1 MNNFKFDLEITEEES
16 SGQNFILCKRLL
28 DFMKLISLKD
38 YGRSYIT
45 KIQDDIL
52 GVGVGIHYK
61 KTNDIEFDFIGY
73 RTYCFNDFV
82 AACEQLKTRLINSI
96 IDHCSYSTLKCNYE
110 IKNYIQLTMIMDL
123 MGI

>member
-1 MNNFKFDLEITEEES
+1 MNIFKFDLEITEEES

-28 DFMKLISLKD
+28 DFMKLIFVKD

-52 GVGVGIHYK
+52 GVGVGIHYR
-61 KTNDIEFDFIGY
+61 KTYDEDFSCVGY
-73 RTYCFNDFV
+73 RTYHLNDFE
-82 AACEQLKTRLINSI
+82 ASCKLLKNRLINSI
-96 IDHCSYSTLKCNYE
+96 IDHCSYGVVKCNYE
-110 IKNYIQLTMIMDL
+110 IRNYTQLMMIMDL

>member
-16 SGQNFILCKRLL
+16 SGQNFSLCKRLL

-45 KIQDDIL
+45 KVQDDIL
-52 GVGVGIHYK
+52 GVGVGIHYR
-61 KTNDIEFDFIGY
+61 KTYDKDFSCVGY
-73 RTYCFNDFV
+73 RTYYLNDFE
-82 AACEQLKTRLINSI
+82 ASCKLLKNRLINSI
-96 IDHCSYSTLKCNYE
+96 IDHCSYGVVKCNYE
-110 IKNYIQLTMIMDL
+110 IRNYTQLMMIMDL

>member
-16 SGQNFILCKRLL
+16 SGQNFNLCKRLL
-28 DFMKLISLKD
+28 DFMKLISLKG
-38 YGRSYIT
+38 YERSHIT

-61 KTNDIEFDFIGY
+61 KTNDKDFSCVGY
-73 RTYCFNDFV
+73 RTYHLNDFG
-82 AACEQLKTRLINSI
+82 ASCKLLKNRLINSI
-96 IDHCSYSTLKCNYE
+96 IDHCSYGVVKCNYE
-110 IKNYIQLTMIMDL
+110 IRNYTQLMMIMDL

>member
-28 DFMKLISLKD
+28 YFMKVISLKD

-52 GVGVGIHYK
+52 GVGVGIHYR

-82 AACEQLKTRLINSI
+82 VACEQLKTRLINSI
-96 IDHCSYSTLKCNYE
+96 IDHCSYGVVKCDYE
-110 IKNYIQLTMIMDL
+110 IRNYTQLMMIMDL

>member
-16 SGQNFILCKRLL
+16 SRQNFSLCKRLL

-61 KTNDIEFDFIGY
+61 KTYDKDFSFVGY
-73 RTYCFNDFV
+73 RTYYLNDFE
-82 AACEQLKTRLINSI
+82 ASCELLKNRLINSI
-96 IDHCSYSTLKCNYE
+96 IDHCSSSTMKYNYE
-110 IKNYIQLTMIMDL
+110 IKNYIQLMMIMDL